1 MGPGPRNLLLP
12 AMMQKRS
19 GPRAN
24 RKLQENVMRK
34 IAIASIAA
42 ALVGASALTSLEA
55 NAGPNYQPASPSL
68 QLLNKGPI
76 YSPSNPALQ
85 PIGNPHGPI
94 VDPAKNPCVNGGWCD
109 PHNHGGG
116 WGHGGFGV
124 RVGFVSAAAS
134 DEDCYY
140 VRRRVFVQNYG
151 IVIKRTLVCES

>member
-1 MGPGPRNLLLP
+1 
-12 AMMQKRS
+12 MMQKRS

-24 RKLQENVMRK
+24 RALQENVMRK

-94 VDPAKNPCVNGGWCD
+94 VNPAKTPASTAAGAI
-109 PHNHGGG
+109 
-116 WGHGGFGV
+116 
-124 RVGFVSAAAS
+124 RTTTAAAGDMAAS
-134 DEDCYY
+134 
-140 VRRRVFVQNYG
+140 VFASGSSAQPRATKIAITCAAAFSCRITV
-151 IVIKRTLVCES
+151 SS